1 MPVQLEH
8 LVGDRAAG
16 VKEAEAGLV
25 SFAGTKERRLNRNL
39 RAEATLP
46 AAALRFIR
54 KNTGDVAA
62 RQAGTAAISGLFD
75 PIVDGADLT
84 PARAALE

>member
-54 KNTGDVAA
+54 RTQETSPLG
-62 RQAGTAAISGLFD
+62 RPGQLRSAGFRSD
-75 PIVDGADLT
+75 S
-84 PARAALE
+84 